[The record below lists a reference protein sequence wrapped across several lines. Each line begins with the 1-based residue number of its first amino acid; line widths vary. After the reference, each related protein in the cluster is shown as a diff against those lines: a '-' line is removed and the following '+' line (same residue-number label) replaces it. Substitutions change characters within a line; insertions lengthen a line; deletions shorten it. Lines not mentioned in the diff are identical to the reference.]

1 MAESLSGDL
10 RKQLADLVFTAPFKE
25 PDGPPVTLFILLE
38 HQSTSSRVMRFR
50 VLFYMVQLWD
60 AQRQQWQRDQI
71 PESQWRFHPIVPIV
85 FYTGSARWEQ
95 PLSLAAIMEAPQALT
110 RFVPSFDLLFLEL
123 KTTPP
128 TDLRLD
134 ESPLGPLLHLM
145 QAQDR
150 SLDRFEQVLEEV
162 LRRLE
167 TQTRHDLDQWRDLL
181 YFVLLVVWH
190 GRRPEETGTLQQ
202 AIASSYQDRVRQ
214 QEIET
219 MSKTIA
225 QHFIEE
231 GEARGIAM
239 GEARGE
245 AMGELK
251 GRRLLL
257 LNQLQAKFG
266 PLPSRIEQRV
276 NELDVPD
283 LDALA
288 VKLIHA
294 DSLEALNLEPP
305 S

>member
-1 MAESLSGDL
+1 
-10 RKQLADLVFTAPFKE
+10 
-25 PDGPPVTLFILLE
+25 
-38 HQSTSSRVMRFR
+38 
-50 VLFYMVQLWD
+50 
-60 AQRQQWQRDQI
+60 
-71 PESQWRFHPIVPIV
+71 
-85 FYTGSARWEQ
+85 
-95 PLSLAAIMEAPQALT
+95 MEAPQALT

-190 GRRPEETGTLQQ
+190 GRGPEETGTLQQ
-202 AIASSYQDRVRQ
+202 AIASSYKDRVRQ